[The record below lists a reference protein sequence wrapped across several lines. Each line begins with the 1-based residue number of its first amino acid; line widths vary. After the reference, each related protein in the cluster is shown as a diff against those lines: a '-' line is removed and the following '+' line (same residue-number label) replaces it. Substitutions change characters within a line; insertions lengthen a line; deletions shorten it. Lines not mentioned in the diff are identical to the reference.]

1 METHA
6 ALHDVGIES
15 YTRENGVL
23 SMNTL
28 LERIVADCHPYTSQ
42 GHIATYIPELAHV
55 DANQLGVCVLTEDG
69 QEYAAGDWLVP
80 FTMQSV
86 AKPLILLLA
95 LIDSG
100 VDTVRSLV
108 GVEATGKPFDAFNYS
123 DQALTGAH
131 INPMINTGA
140 IALCTLIHGDTYAER
155 FERLLALTRKLAG
168 NPLLEIDQAVYRS
181 EKITGNKNRA
191 LAYMLTA
198 YRMISDPV
206 EEILDCYFR
215 ACSISVTCKD
225 LAKIACVFANH
236 GADPLTGEQLFPAA
250 YAKYVNATLA
260 TCGMYDGS
268 GEFALKVG
276 FPAKSGVGGG
286 ILGVI
291 PRRMGI
297 GVFAPSLDKHGNSIA
312 GVEAMAMLS
321 QALDLNIY

>member
-1 METHA
+1 
-6 ALHDVGIES
+6 
-15 YTRENGVL
+15 
-23 SMNTL
+23 MNQL
-28 LERIVADCHPYTSQ
+28 LEQILADCKRFTAQ
-42 GHIATYIPELAHV
+42 GHVATYIPELANV
-55 DANQLGVCVLTEDG
+55 DAQQLGIFVRTEDG
-69 QEYAAGDWLVP
+69 KEYCAGDSASP

-86 AKPLILLLA
+86 VKPLILLQA

-100 VDTVRSLV
+100 TDTVRALV

-140 IALCTLIHGDTYAER
+140 IALCTLIHGDSYEER
-155 FERLLALTRKLAG
+155 FNRLLELTRKLAG
-168 NPLLEIDQAVYRS
+168 NPDLFVDEAVYQS

-198 YRMISDPV
+198 YKMIFDPV
-206 EEILDCYFR
+206 EDILDCYFK
-215 ACSISVTCKD
+215 ACSITVTCKD
-225 LAKIACVFANH
+225 LAMIAHIFANH
-236 GADPLTGEQLFPAA
+236 GVHPITGEQMFPAE
-250 YAKYVNATLA
+250 YAKYVNATMA

-286 ILGVI
+286 IMGVI

-297 GVFAPSLDKHGNSIA
+297 GVFAPALDKHGNSVA
-312 GVEAMAMLS
+312 GVEALARLS
-321 QALDLNIY
+321 SALDLNIY